1 MSSLPTAEVPEQTLA
16 ARASARSLNML
27 LKYVRMYGIRH
38 KRSSDQ
44 FEIAWKELRAA
55 VGGAS
60 GLLIGVSGSKLLVDG
75 VPLETGGAE
84 KAFTELV
91 GASGIGSF
99 QFLPSVTTEE
109 FERMVQ
115 AFSLAKPNTLLSQ
128 LKMALSD
135 WAQGSIRINEV
146 RYVQHDPSK

>member
-16 ARASARSLNML
+16 ARAFARSLNML

-44 FEIAWKELRAA
+44 FEVAWKELRSA
-55 VGGAS
+55 VGRSA
-60 GLLIGVSGSKLLVDG
+60 GLLIGVSGTKLLVDG

-84 KAFTELV
+84 RAFTELV
-91 GASGIGSF
+91 GASGIGSI
-99 QFLPSVTTEE
+99 QFLPSVTADE

-115 AFSLAKPNTLLSQ
+115 AFSLAKPTTLLNQ
-128 LKMALSD
+128 LKGAPHRSRTR
-135 WAQGSIRINEV
+135 SNP
-146 RYVQHDPSK
+146 H